1 MYFDYV
7 EGLMDVCLF
16 SLQWCQQRL
25 HSFILIWWS
34 EARTRGRSSCGTT
47 AVTNAPLCRERPSPP
62 RLTRY
67 THTHTHRLILL
78 VCIHTVLSLL
88 CVCLQHPVYCVNV
101 LGTQNAH
108 NLISISTDGK
118 MCSWSLDML
127 STPQVH
133 HSHDTCAS
141 LDIIAQLNAYRP
153 FKLCVTCFHLFPLL
167 LYTKRFMYFLS
178 ERSRNSTVAIL
189 SSADDFHQF
198 HYLLF

>member
-1 MYFDYV
+1 MERVFVQSAVMSAAFAQFHPNLVVGGTYSGQIVLWDNRSNKRTPV
-7 EGLMDVCLF
+7 
-16 SLQWCQQRL
+16 QR
-25 HSFILIWWS
+25 
-34 EARTRGRSSCGTT
+34 T
-47 AVTNAPLCRERPSPP
+47 PLSASAH
-62 RLTRY
+62 TV
-67 THTHTHRLILL
+67 HTHTHRLILL

-88 CVCLQHPVYCVNV
+88 CVYLQHPVYCVNV

-153 FKLCVTCFHLFPLL
+153 FKLCVYMFPSLSPASLNQEVHVFPVRKIQKLDCCYSLL
-167 LYTKRFMYFLS
+167 S
-178 ERSRNSTVAIL
+178 G
-189 SSADDFHQF
+189 
-198 HYLLF
+198 